1 MKGRWSAGSLFRRGT
16 AAHGEMRCRAE
27 QLGGPWLSQQ
37 LALALDRA
45 PRRQHRH
52 RRAGQAGRHP
62 RHLPRA
68 CQPPVR
74 HRSANMGDAN
84 SNGVLQVVS
93 GDGAFNTDG
102 LQTFVR
108 DSGVEGSG
116 VGYTIVA
123 ITGPQSS
130 GKSTLLNHLVR
141 SGGWRGGG
149 GGALR
154 ASSTVLPASPL
165 LTSHDCTTPRCSLA
179 RGSRRWTRSAGA
191 TRRRAASGW
200 PAPPRCA
207 RRCRGGD
214 RCPFNLTGGSALF
227 CQSARLPSHT
237 R

>member
-1 MKGRWSAGSLFRRGT
+1 MKGGWSAGSLFRRGT
-16 AAHGEMRCRAE
+16 AAHDKCAA
-27 QLGGPWLSQQ
+27 GPSNW
-37 LALALDRA
+37 AA
-45 PRRQHRH
+45 PGYRSSLHSCLITPRDRQHWH
-52 RRAGQAGRHP
+52 RRPGQAGRHP

-74 HRSANMGDAN
+74 HRCATMGDAN

-93 GDGAFNTDG
+93 GEGAFNTDG

-141 SGGWRGGG
+141 AGGWRTAAAEAPR
-149 GGALR
+149 ALPQPW
-154 ASSTVLPASPL
+154 LPASLSSSPA
-165 LTSHDCTTPRCSLA
+165 TTTPRCSLA

-191 TRRRAASGW
+191 TRRRAAFGW
-200 PAPPRCA
+200 PAPPRSA
-207 RRCRGGD
+207 RRCR
-214 RCPFNLTGGSALF
+214 RLPVLPASSSVC